1 MRALLRL
8 LLISIAV
15 SLAPGAVMAQDPKV
29 LELEAAAK
37 AATPAPA
44 GRTNGAEPVMVV
56 NDATTAQADRLTHEF
71 RLEREKNKLYEAA
84 FVSVLAVV
92 MLFIVLRFLSVRGP
106 AATPHMVNA
115 TGLICIVFGTILLV
129 LMAESETQL
138 TASVGILAP
147 SRATSSGRCTKKSN
161 PSQSQPPTMR
171 AHCPDQGPDV
181 AETARGPRASDA
193 RLPRQ

>member
-15 SLAPGAVMAQDPKV
+15 SLAPGDVMAQDPKV

-138 TASVGILAP
+138 TASVGILGAVAGYLFRSMHQEVEP
-147 SRATSSGRCTKKSN
+147 KPKPA
-161 PSQSQPPTMR
+161 
-171 AHCPDQGPDV
+171 AEDAGP
-181 AETARGPRASDA
+181 
-193 RLPRQ
+193 LP